1 MLYGGVEILICAT
14 AHSGYTLICWDAKGT
29 LYHGGK
35 RYAADS
41 RSSVLNRPSQRLG
54 ELTAK
59 SL

>member
-1 MLYGGVEILICAT
+1 MFVT
-14 AHSGYTLICWDAKGT
+14 DYTLIGWKGVGT
-29 LYHGGK
+29 LLHGGK

-59 SL
+59 TLRRAFVAKRI